1 MPEPRDVELLRQL
14 AAGDEAAFVCFYR
27 RHQAKLY
34 GFALHMTGRPD
45 AAADVVQETFMT
57 LMRQAGKFDE
67 SRGAP
72 AAFLYGIARN
82 HVRRLQEKDARY
94 VPLLEFGSSGVN
106 GNGAN
111 GHGNGNGN
119 GNGNGHHAVEPSI
132 SANVRLESM
141 AREEAVQQL
150 REIVSKLPLHYRE
163 VVTLC
168 DLQGKTYADAAALL
182 ECPVGTVRSRLN
194 RAREILIEKMRLL
207 GGKEMPLRA
216 VGR

>member
-1 MPEPRDVELLRQL
+1 MPDMPEPRDVELLRQL

-27 RHQAKLY
+27 RHQSKLF
-34 GFALHMTGRPD
+34 GFALHTTGRPD

-94 VPLLEFGSSGVN
+94 VPLLEFGSSG
-106 GNGAN
+106 N
-111 GHGNGNGN
+111 GHGTNGHGN
-119 GNGNGHHAVEPSI
+119 GNGNGHHAVEPSVG
-132 SANVRLESM
+132 ANVRLESL

-150 REIVSKLPLHYRE
+150 REVVSKLPLHYRE

-207 GGKEMPLRA
+207 AGMELPVRA
-216 VGR
+216 VER

>member
-27 RHQAKLY
+27 RHQAKLF

-94 VPLLEFGSSGVN
+94 VPLFEFGSSGEW
-106 GNGAN
+106 ARCKWPRQWKC
-111 GHGNGNGN
+111 N
-119 GNGNGHHAVEPSI
+119 GNGNGHHAVEHSVG
-132 SANVRLESM
+132 ANVRLESL

-150 REIVSKLPLHYRE
+150 RGVVSKLPLHYRE

-207 GGKEMPLRA
+207 AGMELPVRA
-216 VGR
+216 VER